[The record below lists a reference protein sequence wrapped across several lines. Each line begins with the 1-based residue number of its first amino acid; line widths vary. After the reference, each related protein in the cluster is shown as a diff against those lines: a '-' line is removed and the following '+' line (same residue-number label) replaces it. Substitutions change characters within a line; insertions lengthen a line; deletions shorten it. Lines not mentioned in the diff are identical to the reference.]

1 MRKTDIAP
9 GTRFGRWTVIKENG
23 RNKKHEK
30 MYDCICDCGVARA
43 VSSSNLRYGT
53 SRSCGC
59 LANEL
64 VSLRSKTHG
73 MSNTRLFSIWNG
85 MKTRCYTKSDYHYR
99 WYGARGISVCDD
111 WRNDF
116 QAFYDWSIQN
126 GYEEGLSIDRIDN
139 NGNYCPENCRW
150 ITQHEQT
157 YNTRKNVYLTYN
169 GETKC
174 VSEWSDIVGISR
186 ETLYRRIKCGWSDE
200 KVLTTPVLIPETQQ
214 ILLEIDG
221 RKKSIQEW
229 SKISGVST
237 QNIKH
242 RLSTGLDPKVA
253 VFEPVGSHV
262 VHRRSDEDVKILE
275 YSAKYGIST
284 DLIRLRM
291 KNGMPIEIAGSKPV
305 RGTDGACP
313 FGINELLTIGS
324 ETHTLFEWAKRNGI
338 NWGTAYS
345 RMRHGVPVE
354 IAVSKPTK
362 NGNHIHANTTSQEE
376 EE

>member
-9 GTRFGRWTVIKENG
+9 GARFGRWTVIKENG
-23 RNKKHEK
+23 RSKKGEK
-30 MYDCICDCGVARA
+30 MYDCICDCGVTKT

-59 LANEL
+59 LAREL
-64 VSLRSKTHG
+64 TSQRSKTHG
-73 MSNTRLFSIWNG
+73 MSDTRLFNIWRG
-85 MKTRCYTKSDYHYR
+85 MRTRCYSKSDYHYK
-99 WYGARGISVCDD
+99 WYGARGITVCDD
-111 WRNDF
+111 WKNDF
-116 QAFYDWSIQN
+116 HSFYDWAMEN
-126 GYEEGLSIDRIDN
+126 GYQDGLSIDRIDN
-139 NGNYCPENCRW
+139 NGDYCSENCHW

-174 VSEWSDIVGISR
+174 VSEWSDIIGISNG
-186 ETLYRRIKCGWSDE
+186 TLYHRIKCGWSDE
-200 KVLTTPVLIPETQQ
+200 KILTTPVTVPETQQ
-214 ILLEIDG
+214 IMLEIDG
-221 RKKSIQEW
+221 QRRSIQEW

-242 RLSTGLDPKVA
+242 RLNVGLDPRVA
-253 VFEPVGSHV
+253 VFEPAGSHI
-262 VHRRSDEDVKILE
+262 VHRRSDEDIEILE

-305 RGTDGACP
+305 RGTNGACP

-324 ETHTLFEWAKRNGI
+324 ETHTLSEWAERNGI
-338 NWGTAYS
+338 KWDTAYC
-345 RMRHGVPVE
+345 RMKHGIPVE
-354 IAVSKPTK
+354 IAVTKPTK
-362 NGNHIHANTTSQEE
+362 TQVHVKTISQEE
-376 EE
+376 KE